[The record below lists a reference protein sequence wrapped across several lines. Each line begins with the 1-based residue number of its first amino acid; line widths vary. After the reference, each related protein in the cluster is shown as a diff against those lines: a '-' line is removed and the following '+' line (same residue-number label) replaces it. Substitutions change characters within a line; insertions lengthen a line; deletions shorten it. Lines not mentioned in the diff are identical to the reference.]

1 MAPDQSLANAE
12 TVDRITQQL
21 IWLLKTFHQER
32 QKNGSSRDAE
42 FWRGNFVG
50 MKRAMFAI
58 YGEAVKND
66 VLDQVRRTTNLSIPH
81 RGPLSPTGV
90 PQGFDGDAD

>member
-1 MAPDQSLANAE
+1 MAPDQSFANAE

-21 IWLLKTFHQER
+21 VWLLQTFHEEQQR
-32 QKNGSSRDAE
+32 NGSSRDAE

-66 VLDQVRRTTNLSIPH
+66 VLDRVRRTTNLSIPH
-81 RGPLSPTGV
+81 RGRLSPTGV
-90 PQGFDGDAD
+90 PEGFDGDAD